1 MFKVIVVDDEPSAL
15 DHICT
20 IIKNKNAEYEVVE
33 TAENGQEALMKTRSL
48 QPDLVI
54 SDVKMPLMD
63 GITLV
68 SEIKKEFPG
77 IFTIIISGYQEFE
90 YAKGAIQSGTYD
102 YILKPVLPSAMQ
114 KVLEKLAVILSKN
127 YYLERRRIIHKLVN
141 GKSCEA
147 DRILK
152 YFPYENYYCAI
163 IRKNGLLRR
172 FATDSNIEVYSDI
185 HEIMTIYGRDEMEA
199 LYILPKELLVGKTF
213 KEYIMGV
220 MEKGRLENQYIT
232 MIYSSHS
239 FTVSQLQDKIK
250 ELYRTLDTVSVVGL
264 NQVINID
271 KPFMLKE
278 IEFNSASIK
287 KVLESLEVFVRDQ
300 QYEKLKKELRVF
312 YQIWLEEKKPQ
323 VWMEHFSRQIIYVV
337 NKYNKESFSLIEC
350 EYMME
355 DTFFY
360 AETIEELVDNLFEII
375 FKYVKPS
382 EEYYKV
388 DTAEF
393 FDSIKRYLESHLSE
407 DISLQSICKTFAV
420 SQTYLSKLFR
430 KYVEKSFNQY
440 LTSLRLKRAI
450 EIMQSNSEIYIKDV
464 AALVGFHDQFYFSR
478 IFRSYTGKCPSD
490 YLMGISMTGADVK

>member
-20 IIKNKNAEYEVVE
+20 IIKNKNPEYEVIA
-33 TAENGQEALMKTRSL
+33 TAENGLEGLEKIKSL

-63 GITLV
+63 GIRLV

-77 IFTIIISGYQEFE
+77 IYTIIISGYQDFE
-90 YAKGAIQSGTYD
+90 YAKGALQSGVYD
-102 YILKPVLPSAMQ
+102 YILKPVLPSGMQ
-114 KVLEKLAVILSKN
+114 KVLEELAVILEKN
-127 YYLERRRIIHKLVN
+127 YYLERKMIIHKLVN

-147 DRILK
+147 YRIQK
-152 YFPYENYYCAI
+152 YFPYKDYYCAI

-172 FATDSNIEVYSDI
+172 FATDSNIEIYSDI
-185 HEIMTIYGRDEMEA
+185 HEVMTIYGRDEMEA

-213 KEYIMGV
+213 EEYILGV
-220 MEKGRLENQYIT
+220 KEKGKSDNQYIT
-232 MIYSSHS
+232 MIYSNHS

-264 NQVINID
+264 NQVLNID
-271 KPFMLKE
+271 NPFQLKE

-287 KVLESLEVFVRDQ
+287 SILENLECLVRDQ
-300 QYEKLKKELRVF
+300 QYERLKKELKRL
-312 YQIWLEEKKPQ
+312 YQTWLEEKKPQ
-323 VWMEHFSRQIIYVV
+323 LWMEHISRQIIYIV

-355 DTFFY
+355 DAFFY
-360 AETIEELVDNLFEII
+360 AETIEELIDNLFEII
-375 FKYVKPS
+375 FKHVKAS
-382 EEYYKV
+382 DEYYKV

-393 FDSIKRYLESHLSE
+393 FDSIIGYLECHLSE
-407 DISLQSICKTFAV
+407 NISLQSICKKFAV

-430 KYVEKSFNQY
+430 KYVEQSFNQY
-440 LTSLRLKRAI
+440 LTSLRMKKAI
-450 EIMQSNSEIYIKDV
+450 EIMQSNTEIYIKDV
-464 AALVGFHDQFYFSR
+464 AAMVGYNDQFYFSR
-478 IFRSYTGKCPSD
+478 IFRSYTGQCPSD
-490 YLMGISMTGADVK
+490 YLVGLSVHV